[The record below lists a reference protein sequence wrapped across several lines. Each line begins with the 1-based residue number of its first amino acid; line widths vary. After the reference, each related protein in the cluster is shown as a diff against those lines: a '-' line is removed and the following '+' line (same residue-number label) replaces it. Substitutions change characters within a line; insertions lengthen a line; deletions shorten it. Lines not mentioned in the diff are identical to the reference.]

1 MSAEQATALV
11 LRTYDFSESSLVVT
25 LFTREFGKIRALAK
39 GAKRPK
45 NPFDF
50 ALDLLSLCRI
60 VFLHKSTETL
70 HLLTE
75 AKLLR
80 RFRVERSGLDG
91 WYAALYASDLVNAM
105 THDEDA
111 QPMLFD
117 LLEDTLN
124 RFQTRTRVKDHLLRF
139 EWHLLSLTGHSP
151 SLETCV
157 SCGEEIK
164 NSEDTPQNGE
174 NTQKKSSRREVF
186 FALTEGGVL
195 CPRCRPG
202 KRAVVSVRA
211 EALATLRQLGEDSH
225 GEVKIPPSIYG
236 ELRGLLNQYLCHLLG
251 QRPRMHD
258 YLGYLAG

>member
-50 ALDLLSLCRI
+50 ALDLLALCRI
-60 VFLHKSTETL
+60 VFLHKSTEAL

-80 RFRVERSGLDG
+80 RFRVERSGLEG

-117 LLEDTLN
+117 LLEDSLN
-124 RFQTRTRVKDHLLRF
+124 RFQTRTRLKDHLLRF
-139 EWHLLSLTGHSP
+139 EWRLLSLTGHGP
-151 SLETCV
+151 SLDACV

-164 NSEDTPQNGE
+164 NIAATTQNSDDTQRK
-174 NTQKKSSRREVF
+174 TSRSEVF

-195 CPRCRPG
+195 CPRCRAG
-202 KRAVVSVRA
+202 KRAVVSVHA
-211 EALATLRQLGEDSH
+211 EALATLRLLGEDSDK
-225 GEVKIPPSIYG
+225 EVHIPPSIYG
-236 ELRGLLNQYLCHLLG
+236 ELLGLLNQYLCHLLG